1 MSHDLYIFGS
11 AVRGEVS
18 STSDIDVLVVPL
30 RNSLSEYPVTWS
42 VYSPTVIQSYFKVGR
57 LFAWHLHL
65 EAKCIHSANPT
76 PYLSSLGAPAP
87 YLSAGEDIDD
97 LEEML
102 RDSLREIQSGTANLI
117 YELGIVYTAIRDIA
131 MAASWT
137 LLNRPCFSREAPFRL
152 PSPCPVSRKAYSGA
166 MLARHSSTRG
176 NDCDIETDD
185 IVKELLSAPILSWVR
200 GIRSSV

>member
-1 MSHDLYIFGS
+1 MHDLYIFGS

-18 STSDIDVLVVPL
+18 STSDIDVLVIPL
-30 RNSLSEYPVTWS
+30 GNGHSEYPATWS
-42 VYSPTVIQSYFKVGR
+42 VYSPAIIQSYFKSDR

-65 EAKCIHSANPT
+65 EAKCIHSGNPT

-87 YLSAGEDIDD
+87 YSSAREDIDD

-102 RDSLREIQSGTANLI
+102 RESLREMQRGTANLI
-117 YELGIVYTAIRDIA
+117 YELGIAYTAIRDIA

-137 LLNRPCFSREAPFRL
+137 LLDRPCFSRDAPFRL
-152 PSPCPVSRKAYSGA
+152 PKPCPVSRNAYLGA

-176 NDCDIETDD
+176 NDHKIETED
-185 IVKELLSAPILSWVR
+185 VATELLAAPILSWTR
-200 GIRSSV
+200 DIRNSV